1 MCFYRVFT
9 SFVTEKVIALFVLTI
24 GQTVIYTII
33 YEPKFLLRH
42 MAMMGALMILLA
54 EHQGIVRKLLKLFD
68 IGT

>member
-1 MCFYRVFT
+1 MK
-9 SFVTEKVIALFVLTI
+9 KVLSLFVLTI

-54 EHQGIVRKLLKLFD
+54 EHQGLLVTTPLYKMWLLV
-68 IGT
+68 

>member
-54 EHQGIVRKLLKLFD
+54 EHQGIVRKMLKLFD